1 MSKNKEL
8 KHGLLNRLVKQKE
21 DKEKEIKNPKRP
33 PLEKLNTPEEI
44 QKWIPSIKD
53 DLEFYLYKAQVVH
66 YSEDHIKLCRQKIQH
81 LEGLY
86 KAFIRKLTELTPEKL
101 DAIPWTNR
109 AYKRKR
115 DDSSELTQKEVEF
128 TPIPTPILKHR
139 KLPLEKETC
148 VPVENLD
155 LMNKPLTFNFV
166 EKEAI
171 SKPNDI
177 HNNDYSNNK
186 IEKSSL
192 INIGLKSKQD
202 LKTTIPHLKN
212 TSSLVSYDYSSDSDS

>member
-1 MSKNKEL
+1 MSKNKEI

-33 PLEKLNTPEEI
+33 PLEKLKTPEEI
-44 QKWIPSIKD
+44 QKWIPSIKE

-115 DDSSELTQKEVEF
+115 DGFKFKEVTLMWQADNLGRRTQNPLNF
-128 TPIPTPILKHR
+128 PI
-139 KLPLEKETC
+139 
-148 VPVENLD
+148 
-155 LMNKPLTFNFV
+155 
-166 EKEAI
+166 A
-171 SKPNDI
+171 
-177 HNNDYSNNK
+177 Y
-186 IEKSSL
+186 
-192 INIGLKSKQD
+192 
-202 LKTTIPHLKN
+202 
-212 TSSLVSYDYSSDSDS
+212 